1 MKSPHFGVFL
11 QRILVIIRG
20 AGKIGRIFWILSC
33 ISPCLHS
40 NILDPELHF
49 TMPCSLLLTP
59 YSLLI
64 APYSLLLTP
73 CSLLLAPY
81 SLLLTPCSLLLAPYS
96 CPGFKSR
103 LSPNFFFVLFTP
115 FCTPYGVLGVPISK
129 VPHFGVHGMWCYC
142 IILFFPRN
150 RVSIQL
156 SPPRSARGKALLMLK
171 EYQKV

>member
-59 YSLLI
+59 
-64 APYSLLLTP
+64 

-81 SLLLTPCSLLLAPYS
+81 SLLLAPCSLLLAPCS
-96 CPGFKSR
+96 LLLAPTILRWASPGHSVTRAFSQLGIQSPGHPVTWSPCHLST
-103 LSPNFFFVLFTP
+103 LSPWHWLTFTHSHLA
-115 FCTPYGVLGVPISK
+115 G
-129 VPHFGVHGMWCYC
+129 
-142 IILFFPRN
+142 
-150 RVSIQL
+150 
-156 SPPRSARGKALLMLK
+156 
-171 EYQKV
+171 

>member
-103 LSPNFFFVLFTP
+103 LSPNFFLS
-115 FCTPYGVLGVPISK
+115 Y
-129 VPHFGVHGMWCYC
+129 VPHFVPHMGYLGY
-142 IILFFPRN
+142 L
-150 RVSIQL
+150 
-156 SPPRSARGKALLMLK
+156 
-171 EYQKV
+171 YQKYPTLGYMECDPISSYLILLSFNFIMLN